1 MKNSKAILSAILQAA
16 QRGQIQLR
24 SALTRSMGAALRSTL
39 ESQLG
44 EFDAIEAEAHA
55 IASERGWDLSELDP
69 MQKALLYMGRQMR
82 IHRWNPDSK
91 IAGILIQDCTAG
103 LSKRKKHQLSYKVH
117 DRQVSALSQKLLD
130 CETAAIRRMKP
141 FL

>member
-24 SALTRSMGAALRSTL
+24 SVLTRSMGAALRSAL

-44 EFDAIEAEAHA
+44 EFDAIEAAAHA
-55 IASERGWDLSELDP
+55 LASERGWDLSELDP
-69 MQKALLYMGRQMR
+69 MQKVLLYLGRQMR

-103 LSKRKKHQLSYKVH
+103 LSKRKIHPHSYKVH
-117 DRQVSALSQKLLD
+117 DSQVSALSQKLLD

>member
-55 IASERGWDLSELDP
+55 IASERGWDLSEMGP
-69 MQKALLYMGRQMR
+69 MQKVLLYMGRQMR

-103 LSKRKKHQLSYKVH
+103 LSKRKIHPHSYKVH
-117 DRQVSALSQKLLD
+117 DSQVSALSQKLLD

>member
-24 SALTRSMGAALRSTL
+24 SVLTRSMGAALRSTL

-55 IASERGWDLSELDP
+55 IASERGWDLSEMGP
-69 MQKALLYMGRQMR
+69 MQKVLLYMGRQMR

-103 LSKRKKHQLSYKVH
+103 LSKRKIHPHSYKVH
-117 DRQVSALSQKLLD
+117 DSQVSALSQKLLD

>member
-24 SALTRSMGAALRSTL
+24 SALTRSMGAALRTAL

-55 IASERGWDLSELDP
+55 IASERGWDLSEMGP
-69 MQKALLYMGRQMR
+69 MQKVLLYMGRQMR

-103 LSKRKKHQLSYKVH
+103 LSKRKIHPHSYKVH
-117 DRQVSALSQKLLD
+117 DSQVSALSQKLLD